1 MLNIILLIAVIIV
14 VVLLLVLIVRQKPPK
29 SGLDEIVTPLLASI
43 QDLASLK
50 TQVDT
55 IAQAQSS
62 LHQAVTNLDG
72 ALKGVET
79 RVVESAAKVKDSVRE
94 DLVKA
99 REGIDHLKT
108 VYEARRQLEEELRKA
123 TQRIEGVLVG
133 SFSRGKSGENVLHEA
148 FKQFPPDMIEYNF
161 KVKGRTVEYA
171 LILPNKKRLPIDSK
185 WPAAELLERLSQESD
200 AEKKK
205 KIERDIENELKKK
218 VREVIQYID
227 EVTTTHQVIAAI
239 PDAVFTACRRVH
251 IEAFQQSVILMP
263 YSMTIPYVLALYNLH
278 LQFARS
284 IDMDN
289 LENYL
294 RKVESSL
301 NEIDKTL
308 ENSVARGAT
317 MIQNAYSECKKLVGE
332 MRGVMASLK
341 TLPEIEEQP
350 VLKSDKL
357 VKPKT

>member
-1 MLNIILLIAVIIV
+1 MVNTLLVIVIIV
-14 VVLLLVLIVRQKPPK
+14 MVIMLLFVLLRQRPSKT
-29 SGLDEIVTPLLASI
+29 GLEEMMTPLLNSI
-43 QDLASLK
+43 RDLASLK

-55 IAQAQSS
+55 IAKTQST
-62 LHQAVTNLDG
+62 LQQAVFNLDG

-79 RVVESAAKVKDSVRE
+79 KVVETAVKVKDSVKE
-94 DLVKA
+94 DLTKA
-99 REGIDHLKT
+99 KEGIEHLKS
-108 VYEARRQLEEELRKA
+108 VYEARRQLEDELRKA

-133 SFSRGKSGENVLHEA
+133 SFSRGRSGENVLHEA

-185 WPAAELLERLSQESD
+185 WLAIDLLDQLSQESD
-200 AEKKK
+200 AEKRKLIEE
-205 KIERDIENELKKK
+205 KIENKLKEKIK
-218 VREVIQYID
+218 EVVQYID
-227 EVTTTHQVIAAI
+227 EVTTTHQAIAAI

-251 IEAFQQSVILMP
+251 VEAFKQNVLLMP
-263 YSMTIPYVLALYNLH
+263 YSMTISYVLALYNLH

-284 IDMDN
+284 IDMEN

-294 RKVESSL
+294 RRVESNL

-308 ENSVARGAT
+308 ENSVAKGAT

-341 TLPEIEEQP
+341 SLPETEGRLA
-350 VLKSDKL
+350 LKPGGDGS
-357 VKPKT
+357 